1 MVRVAVVTLVAV
13 AGASKVHCPGFSEG
27 VCNCADDCSANA
39 NLCACAEARHCCDAS
54 STTPWDGAVWEAS
67 VSMAAGETGR
77 PIGAAFSDAAGATKL
92 VVAKNKKV
100 DVYTG
105 AADAS
110 AATVER
116 TYALDFLCETP
127 SHFPVTLSGVE
138 DRDVLMTL
146 AGTGPLCDC
155 IWSEGNKCPQHVE
168 IGDGRHFAMGE
179 SQTHLASQMPTVTA
193 GLALG
198 VSAGDFADNPLEAYA
213 ACAAFT
219 RAAQGC
225 EGGQLQ
231 RLISRSFSTR
241 FG

>member
-1 MVRVAVVTLVAV
+1 MVTLVAV

-155 IWSEGNKCPQHVE
+155 VWSEDNWSCSTLYHYEEFV
-168 IGDGRHFAMGE
+168 HF
-179 SQTHLASQMPTVTA
+179 
-193 GLALG
+193 
-198 VSAGDFADNPLEAYA
+198 LEATKRVLWGGGCCRSERCGLFSA
-213 ACAAFT
+213 ASAD
-219 RAAQGC
+219 
-225 EGGQLQ
+225 
-231 RLISRSFSTR
+231 SRS
-241 FG
+241 